1 MIPCHFFM
9 GYNEYIIGDL
19 NKEIIFNKNYDNL
32 SEYFNYLKD
41 YHIKECSNC
50 WIKDI
55 CSECPASLLIYNKD
69 NLLKQCNIRRKQK
82 EHIIRDLIKKGE
94 IY

>member
-1 MIPCHFFM
+1 M
-9 GYNEYIIGDL
+9 GYNEYVIGDL
-19 NKEIIFNKNYDNL
+19 NKEIIFNRNYDNL
-32 SEYFNYLKD
+32 SDFFNYLKD
-41 YHIKECSNC
+41 CHIKECSNC

-69 NLLKQCNIRRKQK
+69 NLLKKCKIRGKQK
-82 EHIIRDLIKKGE
+82 EHIIRDLIKSGE